1 MNKEEAKIIN
11 ETMQKM
17 DKEAAV
23 TVLGY
28 IKAGYEAFKKLE
40 IPNISPDGMYC
51 FGIKMPYKENKDVR
65 TFVDFMITY
74 LDEGIKGIKK
84 NMKEEVQNNG
94 RSI

>member
-1 MNKEEAKIIN
+1 MDKEEVKIIT

-17 DKEAAV
+17 DREAAA

-40 IPNISPDGMYC
+40 IPIVTQDGMYC
-51 FGIKMPYKENKDVR
+51 LGIKMPYKQNKDIQ

-74 LDEGIKGIKK
+74 LDEGIKCIKK
-84 NMKEEVQNNG
+84 KYKERG
-94 RSI
+94 TK